1 MNWTEA
7 IAQLIALDTFSSV
20 WYWAVVVVSWAV
32 ACHWLIG
39 IPFDMLIR
47 ARRGKG
53 REMADLEA
61 MVDINVRRIVW
72 FLQIGGPFFA
82 ALAAFFLAGTGLLA
96 VAYRFELAIGVLIL
110 AVPLLVVLLLN
121 LRLALA
127 LHATPLR
134 GQELVRRL
142 FGVRLWTQAIAA
154 VSLFV
159 TSAFGFAYL
168 IRATAFL

>member
-1 MNWTEA
+1 LDWTEV
-7 IAQLIALDTFSSV
+7 IARIITLDTFSNV
-20 WYWAVVVVSWAV
+20 WYWAAVVVSWAV

-39 IPFDMLIR
+39 VPFDMLVR
-47 ARRGKG
+47 ARRGTD

-72 FLQIGGPFFA
+72 FQEIGGAGFA

-96 VAYRFELAIGVLIL
+96 IGYRFELAIGVLIL
-110 AVPLLVVLLLN
+110 SVPLFVVLLLN

-127 LHATPLR
+127 LNAKPLKGR
-134 GQELVRRL
+134 DLLARL
-142 FGVRLWTQAIAA
+142 LRVRLWTQAIAA

-159 TSAFGFAYL
+159 TSGFGMAYA
-168 IRATAFL
+168 IESMNFF

>member
-1 MNWTEA
+1 LDWTEA
-7 IAQLIALDTFSSV
+7 IAQLIELETFSSV

-72 FLQIGGPFFA
+72 FQEIGGAGFA

-96 VAYRFELAIGVLIL
+96 IGYRFELAVGVLIL
-110 AVPLLVVLLLN
+110 AVPLFVVLLLN
-121 LRLALA
+121 LRLARA
-127 LHATPLR
+127 LNANPLK
-134 GQELVRRL
+134 GQELVARL
-142 FGVRLWTQAIAA
+142 FRVRLWTQGIAA
-154 VSLFV
+154 VSLFA
-159 TSAFGFAYL
+159 TSAFGIAYA
-168 IRATAFL
+168 IESMNFL